1 MSLLG
6 WAFVSV
12 FATAFILI
20 SITAGYIFISLTKEM
35 LVSELMVNLLFFVGA
50 IVIGIASQMLRNRF
64 LKEIFLLKESLA
76 KALQEKT
83 VESKNNA
90 FLANHDV
97 LTGLPNRRHVIELL
111 EESLSIAKNHDK
123 ILSILFI
130 DLNGFKQINDIHG
143 HAIGDEV
150 LKIVAKRLRF
160 TVDSDD
166 CLSRLGGDEFL
177 IGVLLDKENLSD
189 LDMIIARYE
198 KAISKPMKVFEKN
211 LSVGASIGIASYPA
225 HGDSIDVLMN
235 IADEKMHETK
245 HQTKKQVSESRDHQG
260 ATLTVVK
267 N

>member
-1 MSLLG
+1 
-6 WAFVSV
+6 
-12 FATAFILI
+12 
-20 SITAGYIFISLTKEM
+20 M
-35 LVSELMVNLLFFVGA
+35 LVSELMVNLLFFVAA

-97 LTGLPNRRHVIELL
+97 LTGLPNRRYVIELL
-111 EESLSIAKNHDK
+111 EESLNIARDYDK
-123 ILSILFI
+123 VLSILFI
-130 DLNGFKQINDIHG
+130 DLNRFKQINDIHG

-150 LKIVAKRLRF
+150 LKIAAKRLRF

-177 IGVLLDKENLSD
+177 IGVLLDKGSLSD
-189 LDMIIARYE
+189 LDMIIGRYE
-198 KAISKPMKVFEKN
+198 KAISKPMKVFGKS
-211 LSVGASIGIASYPA
+211 LSVGASIGVASYPA
-225 HGDSIDVLMN
+225 HGDSIDALMN
-235 IADEKMHETK
+235 IADEKMYETK
-245 HQTKKQVSESRDHQG
+245 HQTRHQTKQASESRDNLG